1 MKTLIAILFA
11 LLSTPLLAQVA
22 DPEATPAD
30 NPRLD
35 KTEVKTDKK
44 AQKQAEKDAKKASK
58 IRKTP
63 KAEQRNK
70 MTVYMFGFSNEF
82 GDSTHII
89 TDIIRVDSA
98 DVYTKTKFLN
108 YRDSYGYQMKT
119 YVEGTLGYTNQT
131 VAIFFD
137 TKLKAIQKRHDKLK
151 KKYLAQDAV
160 KLISVSK
167 DDFSF
172 ETLNL
177 D

>member
-1 MKTLIAILFA
+1 MKTLVAILFA
-11 LLSTPLLAQVA
+11 FLSVPLFAQVA
-22 DPEATPAD
+22 DPEVSPAD
-30 NPRLD
+30 NPRMD
-35 KTEVKTDKK
+35 KTKVEKNAGKK
-44 AQKQAEKDAKKASK
+44 AKKASK
-58 IRKTP
+58 IRKAP
-63 KAEQRNK
+63 KAEQRSR

-82 GDSTHII
+82 GDSTHVI

-98 DVYTKTKFLN
+98 DVYVKTKFLN
-108 YRDSYGYQMKT
+108 YRDTYGYQMKT
-119 YVEGTLGYTNQT
+119 YVEGTLGYVNQT

-137 TKLKAIQKRHDKLK
+137 TKLKNIQKRHDKMK

-172 ETLNL
+172 EAVNL